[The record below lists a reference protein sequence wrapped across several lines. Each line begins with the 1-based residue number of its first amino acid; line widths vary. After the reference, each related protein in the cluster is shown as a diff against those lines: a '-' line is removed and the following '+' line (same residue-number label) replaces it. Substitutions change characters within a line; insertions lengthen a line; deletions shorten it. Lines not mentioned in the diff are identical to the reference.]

1 MARILIPFTDPQ
13 DAERAIRC
21 LLDESPSP
29 TTSVQLLA
37 VVEPLIPGK
46 ISIYLPQARAEAM
59 ASAAAGRWLDGLE
72 ALLKAAG
79 IKCDS
84 EIAVGPPKK
93 LIAQAMARTDID
105 RVLLPVGSPR
115 WWSRWTAAR
124 REDVLTRA
132 SHHPVTVVP

>member
-1 MARILIPFTDPQ
+1 MARILIPFTDPRH
-13 DAERAIRC
+13 AERAIQR
-21 LLDESPSP
+21 LLDESPP
-29 TTSVQLLA
+29 LPTSVQLLA
-37 VVEPLIPGK
+37 VVEPLTPGK
-46 ISIYLPQARAEAM
+46 VGIHLSPARAEAL
-59 ASAAAGRWLDGLE
+59 ACAAAARWLDGLE

>member
-13 DAERAIRC
+13 DAERAIRR
-21 LLDESPSP
+21 LLDESPSL

-37 VVEPLIPGK
+37 VVEPMTPGK
-46 ISIYLPQARAEAM
+46 VSIYLPRARAEAL
-59 ASAAAGRWLDGLE
+59 ACSAAARWLDGLE

-79 IKCDS
+79 IKSNS

-93 LIAQAMARTDID
+93 LIAQAMARPDID
-105 RVLLPVGSPR
+105 RVLLPARSPR

-124 REDVLTRA
+124 RGIMLTRA
-132 SHHPVTVVP
+132 SHRPVTVVP

>member
-13 DAERAIRC
+13 DAERAIRR
-21 LLDESPSP
+21 LLDESPSL

-37 VVEPLIPGK
+37 VVEPLTPGR
-46 ISIYLPQARAEAM
+46 ISIYLSRARAEAL
-59 ASAAAGRWLDGLE
+59 ACAAAARWLDGLE
-72 ALLKAAG
+72 GLVKAAG

-84 EIAVGPPKK
+84 EIVVGPPRK
-93 LIAQAMARTDID
+93 LIAEAMARTDID
-105 RVLLPVGSPR
+105 RVLLPTTSPR

-124 REDVLTRA
+124 RENVLTRA